1 MLGARVAPDGT
12 LIDTSTISSA
22 LDDQVGAR
30 LAFDGEK
37 YLATWSDR
45 RTKPEQ
51 VYYTRVAQDGI
62 PLDPDGRRLLT
73 QDSAAIQLSPVPA
86 SNGSGFLVAWLAS
99 SAGYVVSAAR
109 LGNDGEPLDT
119 TAIQFTQDSVFQ
131 WSVALGTDGD
141 NYLVVWSGEVPGNES
156 TAFCCSRL
164 SPDGI
169 ILDSVPIT
177 IARSLA
183 DVAEPAVAYLDGIFL
198 VTWTDWRADGDIYAC
213 RIRQD
218 GTVLDS
224 GGFAVCVTSGI
235 QHQPAVAAG
244 NDRFV
249 VCWSEFRD
257 STFDIYA
264 ASVDSSGQ
272 VGVKSEVERRSTGG
286 ELLHVLSNPARGA
299 VRFAA
304 RQSGPIRVFDC
315 RGGLVRVLDG
325 RVWDG
330 RDNSGRL
337 VPAGSYVAVV
347 ERASCSFLL
356 LR

>member
-1 MLGARVAPDGT
+1 VLGARVAPDGT
-12 LIDTSTISSA
+12 LLDTGTVSA
-22 LDDQVGAR
+22 APDDQVGPR
-30 LAFDGEK
+30 LAFDGEN
-37 YLATWSDR
+37 YLATWLDR

-51 VYYTRVAQDGI
+51 VYYSRVARDGT
-62 PLDPDGRRLLT
+62 PLDPDGRRLLP

-109 LGNDGEPLDT
+109 LRDDGEPLDS
-119 TAIQFTQDSVFQ
+119 TAIRFTPDSVFQ
-131 WSVALGTDGD
+131 WSLALGTDGD
-141 NYLVVWSGEVPGNES
+141 NYLVVWSGEIPDNDS
-156 TAFCCSRL
+156 SALCCSRL
-164 SPDGI
+164 SGAGV

-177 IARSLA
+177 ITRSLA
-183 DVAEPAVAYLDGIFL
+183 DVADLAVAYLDGTYL

-224 GGFAVCVTSGI
+224 GGFAVCAESGV

-257 STFDIYA
+257 STFDICA
-264 ASVDSSGQ
+264 ASVDTGGQ
-272 VGVKSEVERRSTGG
+272 VGVSREVPTRVARRAG
-286 ELLHVLSNPARGA
+286 LHVLSNPARGV

-304 RQSGPIRVFDC
+304 GQSGRIRVFDC
-315 RGGLVRVLDG
+315 RGGLVRALDG

-330 RDNSGRL
+330 RDSSGRL
-337 VPAGSYVAVV
+337 VATGSYVAVAG
-347 ERASCSFLL
+347 RASCSFLL
-356 LR
+356 VR